1 LAVEGGGSDD
11 VLYAVNMRVRGA
23 FVQLIEPT
31 ENVRMVLN
39 ADGFGLAEEKTTKYD
54 TLVGDEPLL
63 SPEQVLELD
72 PTPVV
77 VNCQ

>member
-1 LAVEGGGSDD
+1 
-11 VLYAVNMRVRGA
+11 M
-23 FVQLIEPT
+23 IEQT

>member
-1 LAVEGGGSDD
+1 
-11 VLYAVNMRVRGA
+11 
-23 FVQLIEPT
+23 
-31 ENVRMVLN
+31 MVLN

-54 TLVGDEPLL
+54 ILVGDEPIQYGGFKLFYRQDKLLL

-77 VNCQ
+77 VNYQ

>member
-1 LAVEGGGSDD
+1 MIG
-11 VLYAVNMRVRGA
+11 
-23 FVQLIEPT
+23 PT
-31 ENVRMVLN
+31 ENVQVVLN
-39 ADGFGLAEEKTTKYD
+39 ADGFRLAEEKTTKYD

-77 VNCQ
+77 VNYQ